1 MNTLNSYGAS
11 NRDMSGLKV
20 PCIGF
25 IMGWGGGGGT
35 KTWQQNVLS
44 STLYITVNPLGP
56 CSDSNYWKK
65 GGGVS

>member
-25 IMGWGGGGGT
+25 IMGWGGGY
-35 KTWQQNVLS
+35 KNMAAKC
-44 STLYITVNPLGP
+44 I
-56 CSDSNYWKK
+56 K
-65 GGGVS
+65 